1 MKKSHKILLLT
12 VLLILIAALLSFF
25 LAYRTTSSSS
35 LHPYFQYT
43 QNDIASLKSLSTS
56 ASITKESLKKWDSIA
71 IELIRKNKLG
81 DIDASLI
88 MTYVYVGQ
96 RDAAFLSYQA
106 KGKLAGN
113 IGPLTADIFCLFLK
127 NNCEATKSYVQDP
140 DAYSEALA
148 NIVFTAIKKRI
159 AENIKTTTL
168 YSEKTGIEQWAGERP
183 YFGQDAGS
191 WKPWLIAHGNAF
203 RVPAPTNIDWQKQ
216 LQLTKEAL
224 SKISPK
230 QKSAVIFWAGNPG
243 TVTPPGQ
250 WIIYANDYMWENS
263 IPIDKMLEVRAVLAM
278 TITDSLIAVFD
289 SKYTY
294 WIRRP
299 NMFDPSIKTVMPTP
313 NHPSYPAGHS
323 TISGAASTI
332 LNFYFPKNKAVWDT
346 AAYEASM
353 SRIWGGIHFT
363 ADHEA
368 GLALGRNVANAAL
381 KAEEMKNEK
390 SQHSN

>member
-1 MKKSHKILLLT
+1 MKKSHKIILA
-12 VLLILIAALLSFF
+12 VVIILIVALLSFF
-25 LAYRTTSSSS
+25 LVYRTKSSFS

-43 QNDIASLKSLSTS
+43 QNDIATLRALPTS
-56 ASITKESLKKWDSIA
+56 DSITNESLKKWDSIA

-81 DIDASLI
+81 DKDSSLI

-106 KGKLAGN
+106 KGELTGN
-113 IGPLTADIFCLFLK
+113 IGPITADILCLFLK
-127 NNCEATKSYVQDP
+127 NNCEEVQSYASDS

-148 NIVFTAIKKRI
+148 NIVITPIKKRI

-168 YSEKTGIEQWAGERP
+168 YSEKIGAKYWAGERP

-203 RVPAPTNIDWQKQ
+203 RSPAPTNIDWQKQ

-224 SKISPK
+224 SNISPEQK
-230 QKSAVIFWAGNPG
+230 QSVIFWAGNPG

-263 IPIDKMLEVRAVLAM
+263 IPINKMLEVRAVLAM
-278 TITDSLIAVFD
+278 TITDSLIAAFD

-299 NMFDPSIKTVMPTP
+299 NMLDPSIKTIMPTP

-332 LNFYFPKNKAVWDT
+332 LNFYFPNNKATWD
-346 AAYEASM
+346 ASASYASM
-353 SRIWGGIHFT
+353 SRIWGGIHFI
-363 ADHEA
+363 ADHEE

-381 KAEEMKNEK
+381 KAEELKNE
-390 SQHSN
+390 SYQHSS

>member
-1 MKKSHKILLLT
+1 MKKSHKILLI
-12 VLLILIAALLSFF
+12 VVIILITALLSFF
-25 LAYRTTSSSS
+25 LAYRTKSSFG
-35 LHPYFQYT
+35 LQPYFQYT
-43 QNDIASLKSLSTS
+43 QNDIASLKALPTH
-56 ASITKESLKKWDSIA
+56 ASITKESLEKWDSIA

-81 DIDASLI
+81 DKDASQI
-88 MTYVYVGQ
+88 MTYIYVGQ

-113 IGPLTADIFCLFLK
+113 IGLMTADILCLFLK
-127 NNCEATKSYVQDP
+127 NNCEETKSYVNDS

-148 NIVFTAIKKRI
+148 NIVVAAIKKRI
-159 AENIKTTTL
+159 AEDRKTTTL
-168 YSEKTGIEQWAGERP
+168 YLEKIVAEYWAGERP

-191 WKPWLIAHGNAF
+191 WKPWLIAHGNTF

-250 WIIYANDYMWENS
+250 WIIYANDYMWENN
-263 IPIDKMLEVRAVLAM
+263 IPIEKMLEVRAVLAM
-278 TITDSLIAVFD
+278 TITDSLIAVYD

-299 NMFDPSIKTVMPTP
+299 NMLDPSIKTVMPTP

-332 LNFYFPKNKAVWDT
+332 LDFYFPKNKVVWNLS
-346 AAYEASM
+346 AYEASM
-353 SRIWGGIHFT
+353 SRIWGGIHFP

-368 GLALGRNVANAAL
+368 GMALGRNVAKAAL
-381 KAEEMKNEK
+381 KAEELKNEK